1 MLPFVL
7 PSVLPFVLG
16 MVVLVLVL
24 LYVHHQQRWT
34 WEWVAKPLAVAC
46 FVAPPLVLGDGLQG
60 HEVTLVVGLGLAGV
74 GDLFLI
80 PKSRR
85 AFLAGLFA
93 FLAGHLAYG
102 IAFVQRGVDATWA
115 LGSSA
120 GVLVFFALVLR
131 WLWPRVDAPMRGP
144 VAAYIVVIAAM
155 VVLAFG
161 TYGHAADEALLAG
174 AVGFCLSDI
183 SIAQDR
189 FVERRFVNRLWG
201 LPLYFF
207 SQLLLA
213 WSVTRG

>member
-1 MLPFVL
+1 MLAFAVAML
-7 PSVLPFVLG
+7 
-16 MVVLVLVL
+16 VLVVVL
-24 LYVHHQQRWT
+24 LYVHHQQRWS

-46 FVAPPLVLGDGLQG
+46 FLLPPLVLAGELTA
-60 HEVTLVVGLGLAGV
+60 HRRTLVVGLALAGV

-93 FLAGHLAYG
+93 FLGGHLAYG
-102 IAFVQRGVDATWA
+102 VAFAQRGLDPVWA
-115 LGSSA
+115 AAAAA
-120 GVLVFFALVLR
+120 GVLAFFGGVLR
-131 WLWPRVDAPMRGP
+131 WLWPRVDAAMRGP
-144 VAAYIVVIAAM
+144 VAAYVLVIAAM
-155 VVLAFG
+155 VVLAFATHG
-161 TYGHAADEALLAG
+161 RSPDLALLAG

-213 WSVTRG
+213 FSVVRA